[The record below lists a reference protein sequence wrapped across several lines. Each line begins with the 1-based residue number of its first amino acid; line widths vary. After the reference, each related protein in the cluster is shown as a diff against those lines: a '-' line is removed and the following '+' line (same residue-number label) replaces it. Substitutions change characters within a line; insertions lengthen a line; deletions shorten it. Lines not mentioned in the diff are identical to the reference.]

1 MYSTRMIRAAKTAY
15 LILSALYCATGV
27 AMLARSDFSVEM
39 IGWMTG
45 AMLAAYG
52 IVKLIGYFSR
62 DLYRLAFQHDV
73 ALGILAIALGLALI
87 FRRDLAV
94 NALCLVL
101 GVEMITDGLF
111 KVQTA
116 LDARRF
122 GLPTWWLMLS
132 LAVIAVAAGVW
143 LIVCPFESGRALV
156 RLAGAS
162 LLAQGAL
169 GLCVAL
175 CAIKIVP
182 NQQPDAV
189 G

>member
-1 MYSTRMIRAAKTAY
+1 MYSTRLIRAVKAGY
-15 LILSALYCATGV
+15 LILSVLFCATGA
-27 AMLARSDFSVEM
+27 AMLLWPDFSIEM
-39 IGWMTG
+39 AGWMTG
-45 AMLAAYG
+45 AMLAAFG
-52 IVKLIGYFSR
+52 IVKLVGYCSR

-73 ALGILAIALGLALI
+73 ALGVVAIALGLALI
-87 FRRDLAV
+87 IRRDLAV
-94 NALCLVL
+94 NALWMVL

-122 GLPTWWLMLS
+122 GLNTWWLMLS
-132 LAVIAVAAGVW
+132 LAGVAVAAGVW
-143 LIVCPFESGRALV
+143 LIVCPIETGRALV
-156 RLAGAS
+156 QLTGAA

-175 CAIKIVP
+175 CAIKIIP
-182 NQQPDAV
+182 HQQPEAI